1 MLPPKGPPPKKGKHH
16 ANFLL
21 LLTFIM
27 EIIQYDFVLEFCVG
41 FLSLNIFS
49 LWDFMLNRLVSILL
63 YEYVSI
69 VFCSWVLG
77 SFSVLVIMNN
87 AVLGIVHIFLMNIST
102 YFSWAYI

>member
-1 MLPPKGPPPKKGKHH
+1 
-16 ANFLL
+16 
-21 LLTFIM
+21 
-27 EIIQYDFVLEFCVG
+27 
-41 FLSLNIFS
+41 
-49 LWDFMLNRLVSILL
+49 MLNRLVSILL

-102 YFSWAYI
+102 YFSWAYT